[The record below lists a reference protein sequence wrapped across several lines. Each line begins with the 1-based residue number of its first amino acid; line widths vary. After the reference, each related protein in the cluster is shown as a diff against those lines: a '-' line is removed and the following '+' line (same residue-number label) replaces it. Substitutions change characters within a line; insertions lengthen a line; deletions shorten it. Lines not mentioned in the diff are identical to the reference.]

1 MERVLWERTGKAL
14 AQMAETNSIHNS
26 GEHTASAAHPGG
38 WLSRY
43 VPILSWLPSYQRSWL
58 RFDLIAGLTVWA
70 VIVPEAVAYAQ

>member
-1 MERVLWERTGKAL
+1 
-14 AQMAETNSIHNS
+14 
-26 GEHTASAAHPGG
+26 
-38 WLSRY
+38 